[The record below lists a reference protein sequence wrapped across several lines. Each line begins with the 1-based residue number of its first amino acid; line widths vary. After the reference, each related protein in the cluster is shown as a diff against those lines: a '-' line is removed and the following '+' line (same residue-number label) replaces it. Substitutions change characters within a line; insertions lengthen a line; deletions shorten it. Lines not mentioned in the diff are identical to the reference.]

1 MVVVPATV
9 IVSVCVPAARRAA
22 LNTGSDVKPGL
33 PGAAVPAVLMDVAG
47 PPSSDTF
54 AMPQTSHLRPSQT
67 TLEPVNVNVARA
79 WLAAELVAVPPLNA
93 ATSGPRFCH
102 APSVVR
108 ARSFSSKRVA
118 RAAGDDS
125 AGGGDE
131 GGGCCGGEDGGCSGG
146 EEGGGSSGAGAGG

>member
-1 MVVVPATV
+1 VVPATV

-79 WLAAELVAVPPLNA
+79 WLAAELVAAPSLNA

-102 APSVVR
+102 APSVPS
-108 ARSFSSKRVA
+108 ARSFSSKRVSP
-118 RAAGDDS
+118 AAGDAS
-125 AGGGDE
+125 AGGDE

-146 EEGGGSSGAGAGG
+146 EDGGCSSGAGAGG